1 MATTQKTKLTI
12 WFAALALVMACVP
25 SLTTESVP
33 TVDPGAIDTLIVQT
47 ANAASSQTAAV
58 LPVLPSTTMTWTPV
72 PTRNTETPTPTATS
86 TVIFVFFS
94 PTPVI
99 IPTFTASG
107 SASDTYACQVIS
119 VSPTDGTSFSP
130 REDFDAI
137 WVVKN
142 IGKKKWDRSTVNYAF
157 ASGDKFHTISSYDL
171 SESLGSGNILE
182 LGVNMQA
189 PKDPGIYTTT
199 WTLRAGKK
207 SFCPLNLTIRVKEAQ
222 QPEGT
227 QESPEETEQPQD

>member
-1 MATTQKTKLTI
+1 MATTQKTKLAI
-12 WFAALALVMACVP
+12 WFTALALVMACVP

-58 LPVLPSTTMTWTPV
+58 LPSATLTWTPV
-72 PTRNTETPTPTATS
+72 PTRTTETVTPTATS

-94 PTPVI
+94 PTPLV

-107 SASDTYACQVIS
+107 SASDTYACQVIT
-119 VSPTDGTSFSP
+119 VSPTDRTTFPP
-130 REDFDAI
+130 RQDFNAF

-142 IGKKKWDRSTVNYAF
+142 IGKKKWDRTIVNYAF

-182 LGVNMQA
+182 LGVDMQA

-207 SFCPLNLTIRVKEAQ
+207 AFCPLNLTIVVKEAEQ
-222 QPEGT
+222 
-227 QESPEETEQPQD
+227 SSEETEQPQD

>member
-12 WFAALALVMACVP
+12 WFTALALVMACVP
-25 SLTTESVP
+25 SLTTETVP

-58 LPVLPSTTMTWTPV
+58 LPSATMSWTPV
-72 PTRNTETPTPTATS
+72 PTRNTETVTPTATS

-94 PTPVI
+94 PTPLV

-119 VSPTDGTSFSP
+119 VSPPDGTSFP
-130 REDFDAI
+130 ARQDFSAF

-142 IGKKKWDRSTVNYAF
+142 IGKKKWDRTTVNYAF

-171 SESLGSGNILE
+171 SESLASGNIIE
-182 LGVNMQA
+182 LNADMQA

-207 SFCPLNLTIRVKEAQ
+207 TFCPLNLTIKVKAAQ
-222 QPEGT
+222 QPEETGT